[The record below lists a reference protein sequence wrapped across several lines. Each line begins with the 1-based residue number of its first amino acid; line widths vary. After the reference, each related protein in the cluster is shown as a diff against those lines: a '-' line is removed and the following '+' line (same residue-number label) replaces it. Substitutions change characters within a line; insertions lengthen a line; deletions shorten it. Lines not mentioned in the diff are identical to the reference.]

1 MMIHQIALQLI
12 LIQAKAKV
20 KYQKL
25 EENVKNDNIFKFI
38 FLYFL

>member
-1 MMIHQIALQLI
+1 MMILQITLL

-20 KYQKL
+20 KYQKI
-25 EENVKNDNIFKFI
+25 EENIKNDNIFKFI